1 MEWPDDT
8 TCPIV
13 EGHYL
18 CPTAQGLKDLV
29 GSKLLSRR
37 TCPIAQGL
45 CLSCTRRVR
54 VVPGKDFLPR
64 GSSQRCI
71 PGSPVLEVDGKLLS
85 RRTCPIT
92 QGHCLCPIT
101 QGLKDFLRCI
111 PWENILEAKETVPV
125 ALTQQSWRRNAR
137 RKPTMGLGCRR
148 CPVPHDGSG
157 SGPGRVRVRVGQGLS
172 RPHRKGKNDVQSC

>member
-1 MEWPDDT
+1 MELVFDPIALAASPKVIKAKGFRSIGGSMEWPDDT

-18 CPTAQGLKDLV
+18 CP
-29 GSKLLSRR
+29 RR

-111 PWENILEAKETVPV
+111 PWSNILEAKGTMPV
-125 ALTQQSWRRNAR
+125 ALTQKNGQHWVIQQRWRRHVCR
-137 RKPTMGLGCRR
+137 RLPMGLGCRSKS
-148 CPVPHDGSG
+148 PVPHE
-157 SGPGRVRVRVGQGLS
+157 L
-172 RPHRKGKNDVQSC
+172 